1 MVLPAGDIEK
11 ILFSFKW
18 AELTCIDAL
27 DGVVGVPELALGGQ
41 APRCGKILRLLLLLL
56 LLLVL

>member
-1 MVLPAGDIEK
+1 MVLTAGDIEE

-18 AELTCIDAL
+18 AELSRIDAL

-41 APRCGKILRLLLLLL
+41 APRCGEILRLLLLLL
-56 LLLVL
+56 LLVL